1 MSTNSSKS
9 GNASVERGETT
20 LKPKLSSLVTIRQ
33 LVSLIAIFLGAI
45 GFVLVDK
52 KFKLHS
58 YFWGVAYVVSMTVDM
73 VLIKKIVTNVD
84 LSTWGLVYYNNV
96 LAMFLFP
103 IAYFISGDYARY
115 PEMIASLSDE
125 SNSAVLAISTSCLMG
140 LSISYFGLGARRS
153 VGATTFTVL
162 RRRQQN
168 RYCDHKYRHLVAPR
182 LAHGSHVPHGVR
194 FRWGCLPTRS
204 LEDEEKSKT
213 VAQEKTIFAA
223 PSGRERR
230 RPTKDVVKSINNRIE
245 ESHLVY
251 TARLCA
257 INYKERMF

>member
-1 MSTNSSKS
+1 M
-9 GNASVERGETT
+9 GVGVLQQR
-20 LKPKLSSLVTIRQ
+20 
-33 LVSLIAIFLGAI
+33 LGDV
-45 GFVLVDK
+45 FV
-52 KFKLHS
+52 
-58 YFWGVAYVVSMTVDM
+58 
-73 VLIKKIVTNVD
+73 
-84 LSTWGLVYYNNV
+84 
-96 LAMFLFP
+96 
-103 IAYFISGDYARY
+103 
-115 PEMIASLSDE
+115 
-125 SNSAVLAISTSCLMG
+125 SNSVFHFRRLRAVSRNDSLTFRRIQ
-140 LSISYFGLGARRS
+140 LGRVSHLHQLPHGPLHLLLWPRREEIRRRDH
-153 VGATTFTVL
+153 VYRL

-168 RYCDHKYRHLVAPR
+168 RYRDHKYRHLVAPR

-251 TARLCA
+251 TTRLCA

>member
-96 LAMFLFP
+96 LLWP
-103 IAYFISGDYARY
+103 
-115 PEMIASLSDE
+115 
-125 SNSAVLAISTSCLMG
+125 
-140 LSISYFGLGARRS
+140 RREKIRRRDH
-153 VGATTFTVL
+153 VY
-162 RRRQQN
+162 RPWRRQQN

-251 TARLCA
+251 SARLCA